1 MALYT
6 KKLTVPTDTSED
18 NPVTTSFT
26 IKQKLI
32 TKMEV
37 GYPDGCNNM
46 VGIRIFYG
54 IKRFWPENPDT
65 ALYGNGEV
73 VSWREYQKLPE
84 KNSILTCYG
93 FSPGTNYDHK
103 ILIRIFTLPELVAA
117 PGIMMRKLYS
127 FFRRIF

>member
-6 KKLTVPTDTSED
+6 KKLSIPANTPED
-18 NPVTTSFT
+18 SPVTTSFT
-26 IKQKLI
+26 IEETLI

-37 GYPDGCNNM
+37 GFPDGCANM

-65 ALYGNGEV
+65 PLYGNDEI
-73 VSWREYQKLPE
+73 VSWREHQRLPE
-84 KNSILTCYG
+84 KYSTLTVYG
-93 FSPGTNYDHK
+93 FSPGTDYDHE

-117 PGIMMRKLYS
+117 PGIIMRKLYK
-127 FFRRIF
+127 FFKRIF